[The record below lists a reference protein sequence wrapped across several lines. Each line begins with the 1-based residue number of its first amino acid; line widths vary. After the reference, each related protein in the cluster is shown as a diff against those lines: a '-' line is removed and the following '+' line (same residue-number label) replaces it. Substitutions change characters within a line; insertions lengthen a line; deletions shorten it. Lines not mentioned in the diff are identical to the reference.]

1 MADRVLFIGW
11 GATTPGREEAS
22 LDVFNEAVGLYGR
35 LQQEGRIEA
44 FDVALLDPN
53 ADLAGYIELHGSSA
67 QLAAVRAD
75 EEFRKMLI
83 AASLIVGGLR
93 LIDGYKNEG
102 VAHELELFR
111 EAAARVPQT
120 A

>member
-11 GATTPGREEAS
+11 GATIPGREEAS

-35 LQQEGRIEA
+35 LQQEGRIDA

-53 ADLAGYIELHGSSA
+53 GDLAGYIQLHGSSA

-75 EEFRKMLI
+75 EEFRRML
-83 AASLIVGGLR
+83 ADASMIVGGLR
-93 LIDGYKNEG
+93 LIDGVTNEG
-102 VAHELELFR
+102 VARDLELFR
-111 EAAARVPQT
+111 EAAARVPQL